1 MLALQRALTLEKA
14 LQLGKVTAKSFFQN
28 SLSLTRFIAVT
39 LIHVI
44 HKIHILTA
52 TNHLLNKINQF
63 SYAHPYYYLER
74 MKINLK
80 KLHSIATDKIEA
92 IY

>member
-1 MLALQRALTLEKA
+1 MEKA

-28 SLSLTRFIAVT
+28 SLPLTRFIAAT

-44 HKIHILTA
+44 HKIHTHILTA
-52 TNHLLNKINQF
+52 TNHLLNNINQF

-80 KLHSIATDKIEA
+80 KLHSVTPDKIEA
-92 IY
+92 IYK